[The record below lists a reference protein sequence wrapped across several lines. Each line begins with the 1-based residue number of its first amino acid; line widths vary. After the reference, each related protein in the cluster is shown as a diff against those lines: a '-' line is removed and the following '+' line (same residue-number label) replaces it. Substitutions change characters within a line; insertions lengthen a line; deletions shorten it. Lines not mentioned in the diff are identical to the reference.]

1 MPEGDSIAGHAGRL
15 RPVLVGRRIDAVAG
29 TAPSVRANSRRIL
42 DATVDDVRT
51 VGKHLIVDLS
61 TGYSIR
67 VHLGMSGRWAI
78 SPLGK
83 PPPGSARLVLT
94 TDTHHAACY
103 GAPTVTAGRTPAIEA
118 EVSELGP
125 DLLGEFDMDEFVRRA
140 RLLGAD
146 RRIAQLLLDQR
157 VIAGIGNVY
166 KSELLF
172 LEGIHPD
179 APVADIDTDGL
190 RSLAERARRLMTAN
204 VGPGPRS
211 TTGVRGPGRELWIY
225 GRGGRP
231 CRRCGAGIVQRDG
244 GDRVT
249 YWCPV
254 CQPPGPRSTSTS

>member
-1 MPEGDSIAGHAGRL
+1 MPEGDSVAGHAERL
-15 RPVLVGRRIDAVAG
+15 HPVLAGRRIQSVAG

-83 PPPGSARLVLT
+83 PPHGSARLVLST
-94 TDTHHAACY
+94 PSHHAACY
-103 GAPTVTAGRTPAIEA
+103 GAPTVAAGRTPVIEA
-118 EVSELGP
+118 EVAELGP
-125 DLLGEFDMDEFVRRA
+125 DLLGEFDTEEFVRRA
-140 RLLGAD
+140 RLLGGD
-146 RRIAQLLLDQR
+146 RPIAPLLLDQG

-172 LEGIHPD
+172 MEGIHPD
-179 APVADIDTDGL
+179 TPVADIAADGL
-190 RSLAERARRLMTAN
+190 RSLAMRARRLMTAN

-211 TTGVRGPGRELWIY
+211 TTGARGPGRELWVY
-225 GRGGRP
+225 GRRGRP
-231 CRRCGAGIVQRDG
+231 CRRCGTAILQRNI

-254 CQPPGPRSTSTS
+254 CQPPGPRSISTS